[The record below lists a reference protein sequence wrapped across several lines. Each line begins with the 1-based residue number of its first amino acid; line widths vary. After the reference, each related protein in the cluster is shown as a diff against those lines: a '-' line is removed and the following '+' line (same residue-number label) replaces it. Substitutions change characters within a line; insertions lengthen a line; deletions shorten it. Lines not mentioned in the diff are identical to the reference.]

1 MNKETIKEI
10 IYILI
15 AILLG
20 VLSVKFVIWMLPII
34 LIGIVSYLIYSSM
47 KKNKNE
53 NVNTN
58 TKTKNKGKN
67 IKVIHDL
74 DDEDK

>member
-10 IYILI
+10 IYIVI

-20 VLSVKFVIWMLPII
+20 VLAVKFVIWLLPII
-34 LIGIVSYLIYSSM
+34 LILLFSYLIYISI
-47 KKNKNE
+47 KKNKNV
-53 NVNTN
+53 NVS
-58 TKTKNKGKN
+58 KNKDKN

>member
-1 MNKETIKEI
+1 MNKETVKEI

-15 AILLG
+15 AILFG
-20 VLSVKFVIWMLPII
+20 IMAVKFVIWLLPVI
-34 LIGIVSYLIYSSM
+34 LIAIISYLIYISI

-53 NVNTN
+53 NAYVN
-58 TKTKNKGKN
+58 KNKKNKN